1 MTWRVTPL
9 ALSLLTVT
17 GCILSLAVLSA
28 RADVLVIALPLAL
41 VLATLARPPRE
52 PDYVLIRRL
61 SRDRVF
67 EDETVTVEVEVTARS
82 AISLMELLD
91 PLTAV
96 AAVVSGHP
104 LATIALRPG
113 QTARWSYEI
122 GYPLRGIYDL
132 GTVLVRIHDRWG
144 MRTWERR
151 HVETQRV
158 RVHPRTAPLR
168 SLPRPL
174 RPKTSVGDYVSP
186 VFGEGIEPGEIRQFA
201 PGDRIRQVNWRASL
215 RLGTL
220 YVTQRH
226 RERNADV
233 VLMVDTLA
241 QVGTPSTTTLN
252 AAVRAAGSLAAAYL
266 ARKDR
271 VGLVVYGG
279 LIDWVKP
286 GSGRGHH
293 HRLVHSLLR
302 AEVVFTYVAKDL
314 KLVPPRVLP
323 PHAFVIAITSLLD
336 RRFTQAVLDL
346 VARGFDLAVLV
357 VSPVELVRATLD
369 SSPVDQL
376 ACRLWTL
383 ERRARLAEARR
394 HGLPVVEWNP
404 TMPLEVAVAG
414 LDRRRH
420 RSVLTR

>member
-1 MTWRVTPL
+1 
-9 ALSLLTVT
+9 
-17 GCILSLAVLSA
+17 
-28 RADVLVIALPLAL
+28 
-41 VLATLARPPRE
+41 
-52 PDYVLIRRL
+52 
-61 SRDRVF
+61 
-67 EDETVTVEVEVTARS
+67 
-82 AISLMELLD
+82 
-91 PLTAV
+91 
-96 AAVVSGHP
+96 
-104 LATIALRPG
+104 
-113 QTARWSYEI
+113 
-122 GYPLRGIYDL
+122 
-132 GTVLVRIHDRWG
+132 
-144 MRTWERR
+144 
-151 HVETQRV
+151 
-158 RVHPRTAPLR
+158 
-168 SLPRPL
+168 
-174 RPKTSVGDYVSP
+174 
-186 VFGEGIEPGEIRQFA
+186 
-201 PGDRIRQVNWRASL
+201 VNWRASL

-220 YVTQRH
+220 YVTPRH

-241 QVGTPSTTTLN
+241 QVGTPSTTTLD

-383 ERRARLAEARR
+383 ERRARLAEVRR